1 MTLPK
6 LIGLY
11 STAPGCGKTTAA
23 NLLIEHQRVS
33 FAAPLKRAVWNML
46 NDLGLEGFRYVYTD
60 KEAIIPELG
69 VSARHMMQTLGTEW
83 GRACIHPD
91 FWVMIARVETQRII
105 TNGGCVVID
114 DVRFPNE
121 AAMIRNLG
129 GELWR
134 IDRPGVSYDGNH
146 SSEGGLEGITPDKVI
161 INDGTLVQLKE
172 KCNDQPVSPAHNAH

>member
-1 MTLPK
+1 MSLPR

-11 STAPGCGKTTAA
+11 SPAPASGKTTVAD
-23 NLLIEHQRVS
+23 LLIEHQRVA
-33 FAAPLKRAVWNML
+33 FAAPLKRAVSRL
-46 NDLGLEGFRYVYTD
+46 IDELGMDGYYFVYED

-91 FWVMIARVETQRII
+91 FWVMIARAKTQRIM
-105 TNGGCVVID
+105 NDGGSVVID

-121 AAMIRNLG
+121 AAMVFELG

-134 IDRPGVSYDGNH
+134 IDRPGVSYDGSH
-146 SSEGGLEGITPDKVI
+146 ESEGGLEDITPDRVI
-161 INDGTLVQLKE
+161 VNDGTIAQLKE
-172 KCNDQPVSPAHNAH
+172 KIYG

>member
-1 MTLPK
+1 MTLPR

-11 STAPGCGKTTAA
+11 SPAPGCGKSTVAV
-23 NLLIEHQRVS
+23 LLTEHQRMS
-33 FAAPLKRAVWNML
+33 FAAPLKRAVSHML
-46 NDLGLEGFRYVYTD
+46 RELSPRLPSTHYVYTD

-91 FWVMIARVETQRII
+91 FWVKIARAKTQRIMN
-105 TNGGCVVID
+105 NGGSVVID

-121 AAMIRNLG
+121 ATMIRDLG

-134 IDRPGVSYDGNH
+134 IERPGITYSGDH
-146 SSEGGLEGITPDKVI
+146 SSEGGLEDITPDRVI
-161 INDGTLVQLKE
+161 INDGSIDQLLE
-172 KCNDQPVSPAHNAH
+172 KIYG

>member
-1 MTLPK
+1 MSLPR

-11 STAPGCGKTTAA
+11 SPAPGCGKTTAA
-23 NLLIEHQRVS
+23 DLFVEHQGVS

-46 NDLGLEGFRYVYTD
+46 NDLGLEGLRYAYGD

-91 FWVMIARVETQRII
+91 FWVMIARAKVERIM
-105 TNGGCVVID
+105 NGGGSVVID

-121 AAMIRNLG
+121 ATMIRKLG

-134 IDRPGVSYDGNH
+134 IDRPSVSYDGDH
-146 SSEGGLEGITPDKVI
+146 SSEGGLEDIIPHQVI
-161 INDGTLVQLKE
+161 INDGTIAQLKE
-172 KCNDQPVSPAHNAH
+172 KIYG

>member
-1 MTLPK
+1 MSLPR

-11 STAPGCGKTTAA
+11 GPAPGCGKTTVAH
-23 NLLIEHQRVS
+23 LLIDLLTNRECVS
-33 FAAPLKRAVWNML
+33 FATPLKRAVWRLLDEL
-46 NDLGLEGFRYVYTD
+46 NLRLPGAHYVYTD

-91 FWVMIARVETQRII
+91 FWVMIARAKVQRIM
-105 TNGGCVVID
+105 NDGGSVVID

-121 AAMIRNLG
+121 ASMIRDLG

-134 IDRPGVSYDGNH
+134 IDRPGVTYNGDH
-146 SSEGGLEGITPDKVI
+146 SSEGGLEDITPDRVI
-161 INDGTLVQLKE
+161 VNDGTIAQLKE
-172 KCNDQPVSPAHNAH
+172 KIYG

>member
-1 MTLPK
+1 MTLPR

-11 STAPGCGKTTAA
+11 SPAPGCGKTTAA
-23 NLLIEHQRVS
+23 RLFIEHQRVS
-33 FAAPLKRAVWNML
+33 FAAPLKRAVWSML
-46 NDLGLEGFRYVYTD
+46 NDLGLTEVFHYVYTD

-91 FWVMIARVETQRII
+91 FWVMIARAQTERIMAD
-105 TNGGCVVID
+105 GRSVVID

-121 AAMIRNLG
+121 AAMIRDLG

-134 IDRPGVSYDGNH
+134 IDRPGIAYDGDH
-146 SSEGGLEGITPDKVI
+146 SSEGGLEDIIPHQVI
-161 INDGTLVQLKE
+161 INDGTITQLKE
-172 KCNDQPVSPAHNAH
+172 KIYG

>member
-1 MTLPK
+1 MSLPR

-11 STAPGCGKTTAA
+11 SPAPGCGKTTAA
-23 NLLIEHQRVS
+23 NLFIEHQRVS
-33 FAAPLKRAVWNML
+33 FAAPLKRAVWRL
-46 NDLGLEGFRYVYTD
+46 LADLGLSGLRYTYAD

-91 FWVMIARVETQRII
+91 FWVMIARAETQRIM
-105 TNGGCVVID
+105 NDGGSVVID

-121 AAMIRNLG
+121 ATMIRDLG

-134 IDRPGVSYDGNH
+134 IDRPGVIYSGDH
-146 SSEGGLEGITPDKVI
+146 SSEGGLEDITPDRVI
-161 INDGTLVQLKE
+161 INDGTIDQLKE
-172 KCNDQPVSPAHNAH
+172 KIYG

>member
-1 MTLPK
+1 MTLPR

-11 STAPGCGKTTAA
+11 SPAPGCGKTTAA
-23 NLLIEHQRVS
+23 NLFIEHQRVS
-33 FAAPLKRAVWNML
+33 FAAPLKRAVWRLLDKL
-46 NDLGLEGFRYVYTD
+46 NIRLPGAHYVYTD

-91 FWVMIARVETQRII
+91 FWVMIARAKTQRIMAD
-105 TNGGCVVID
+105 GRSVVID

-121 AAMIRNLG
+121 AAMIRELG

-134 IDRPGVSYDGNH
+134 IDRPGIAYDGDH
-146 SSEGGLEGITPDKVI
+146 SSEGGLEEITPDRVI
-161 INDGTLVQLKE
+161 VNDGTIAQLKE
-172 KCNDQPVSPAHNAH
+172 KIYD

>member
-1 MTLPK
+1 MTFPR

-11 STAPGCGKTTAA
+11 SPAPGCGKTTVAS
-23 NLLIEHQRVS
+23 LLTDLLNDRECVS
-33 FAAPLKRAVWNML
+33 FAAPLKIAVLNML
-46 NDLGLEGFRYVYTD
+46 DDLGLSGFHYAYED

-91 FWVMIARVETQRII
+91 FWVMIARAEAQR
-105 TNGGCVVID
+105 TMNDGKSVVID

-121 AAMIRNLG
+121 AAMIRDLG

-134 IDRPGVSYDGNH
+134 IERPGVIYSGDH
-146 SSEGGLEGITPDKVI
+146 SSEGGLEDIAPDRVI
-161 INDGTLVQLKE
+161 VNDGTIDQLKE
-172 KCNDQPVSPAHNAH
+172 KIYAP

>member
-1 MTLPK
+1 MTPPK

-11 STAPGCGKTTAA
+11 SAAPGCGKTTAA

-33 FAAPLKRAVWNML
+33 FAAPLKRAVWSML
-46 NDLGLEGFRYVYTD
+46 NHLGLECFRYVYTD

-91 FWVMIARVETQRII
+91 FWVMIARVETQHII

-121 AAMIRNLG
+121 AAMIRDLG

-146 SSEGGLEGITPDKVI
+146 SSEADWKT
-161 INDGTLVQLKE
+161 
-172 KCNDQPVSPAHNAH
+172 SPLIG

>member
-1 MTLPK
+1 MSLPR

-11 STAPGCGKTTAA
+11 SPAPGCGKTTVA
-23 NLLIEHQRVS
+23 NLLIEHRPVS
-33 FAAPLKRAVWNML
+33 FAAPLKGAVSNML
-46 NDLGLEGFRYVYTD
+46 IDLGLPGLYAYED

-91 FWVMIARVETQRII
+91 FWVKIARAKMQRIMSD
-105 TNGGCVVID
+105 GGSVVVD

-121 AAMIRNLG
+121 AAMIFELG

-134 IDRPGVSYDGNH
+134 IDRPGVTYNGDH
-146 SSEGGLEGITPDKVI
+146 SSEGRLEDITPDRVI
-161 INDGTLVQLKE
+161 VNDGTITQLKE
-172 KCNDQPVSPAHNAH
+172 KIYG

>member
-1 MTLPK
+1 MSLPR

-11 STAPGCGKTTAA
+11 SPAPGSGKTTVA
-23 NLLIEHQRVS
+23 NLLIEHEHVS
-33 FAAPLKRAVWNML
+33 FAASLKRAVFNML
-46 NDLGLEGFRYVYTD
+46 RELGLPGSHYVFTD

-91 FWVMIARVETQRII
+91 FWVMIARAKAERIMAD
-105 TNGGCVVID
+105 GRSVVVD

-121 AAMIRNLG
+121 AAMIRDLG

-134 IDRPGVSYDGNH
+134 IDRPGVTYSGDH
-146 SSEGGLEGITPDKVI
+146 SSEGGLEDITPDRVI
-161 INDGTLVQLKE
+161 VNDGTITQLLE
-172 KCNDQPVSPAHNAH
+172 KIYER

>member
-1 MTLPK
+1 MSLPR

-11 STAPGCGKTTAA
+11 SLAPGCGKTTVAS
-23 NLLIEHQRVS
+23 LLTDLLNDRECVS
-33 FAAPLKRAVWNML
+33 FAAPLKRAVWSML
-46 NDLGLEGFRYVYTD
+46 DYLGLSGFHYIYAD

-91 FWVMIARVETQRII
+91 FWVMIARVKAQRIMAD
-105 TNGGCVVID
+105 GGSVVID

-121 AAMIRNLG
+121 AAMIRDLG

-134 IDRPGVSYDGNH
+134 IERPGIAYDGDH
-146 SSEGGLEGITPDKVI
+146 SSEGGLEDITPDRVI
-161 INDGTLVQLKE
+161 VNDGTIAQLKE
-172 KCNDQPVSPAHNAH
+172 KIYG

>member
-1 MTLPK
+1 MTLPR

-11 STAPGCGKTTAA
+11 SPAPGCGKSTLAD
-23 NLLIEHQRVS
+23 LLIEHQRVS
-33 FAAPLKRAVWNML
+33 FAAPLKRAVWRL
-46 NDLGLEGFRYVYTD
+46 LHDLGISDFTYAYSN

-91 FWVMIARVETQRII
+91 FWVMIARAETQRIMAD
-105 TNGGCVVID
+105 GRSVVID

-121 AAMIRNLG
+121 AKMVFDLG

-134 IDRPGVSYDGNH
+134 IDRPGVSYNGDH
-146 SSEGGLEGITPDKVI
+146 SSEGGLEDITPDRVI
-161 INDGTLVQLKE
+161 VNDGTIAQLKE
-172 KCNDQPVSPAHNAH
+172 KIYG